1 MRFVAEGVNR
11 LGASFDRYL
20 DALPWV
26 VGALVVTSCVH
37 EAGHAWAAWRL
48 GDRREAIR
56 RRISPLSLSH
66 ISWLFT
72 VLLPSALFLATGM
85 LIGGARPVMVSTA
98 AISPK
103 KMVLVAIAG
112 PMGNFLVGT
121 MTLAA
126 IAALIHG
133 GVISSLDDYYRYL
146 HLAAGLSFFL
156 GLLNLLPIPPLDG
169 SRVLAAFLPERL
181 RNLYYGLTIYAVVAF
196 FVVFFY
202 LGRQHPEKLAF
213 IDTFFRKTVPGW
225 TAQILEWIN

>member
-1 MRFVAEGVNR
+1 
-11 LGASFDRYL
+11 LGASFDRNL

-26 VGALVVTSCVH
+26 IGALVVTSCVH

-48 GDRREAIR
+48 GDRREGIR
-56 RRISPLSLSH
+56 RRMSPLSLTH
-66 ISWLFT
+66 ISWPFT
-72 VLLPSALFLATGM
+72 VLVPSMLFLYTGM
-85 LIGGARPVMVSTA
+85 LLGGARPVMVSTE
-98 AISPK
+98 AIGPR
-103 KMVLVAIAG
+103 KMVLVALAG
-112 PMGNFLVGT
+112 PAGNFLVGT
-121 MTLAA
+121 LTLAL
-126 IAALIHG
+126 IVGLIHG
-133 GVISSLDDYYRYL
+133 GVISSFDHIYGYL

-202 LGRQHPEKLAF
+202 LGRRHPEKLAF
-213 IDTFFRKTVPGW
+213 IGVFFSRTVPGW